1 MLNFKKVITRDKSTE
16 DENSGTSQGNYNK
29 KVNELRKACENF
41 RESVLNKKMK
51 PEYGLKEMFDEA
63 FKEQMKK
70 SQITSRTSR
79 KLHKMSKNLSTFKGP
94 FEQTK
99 AKEYAKALHF
109 DAKKPN
115 KKGYIKRSAID
126 DEKIDNFFNSEMI
139 EILRGRRVEVKAQK
153 IFEKAERSLEK
164 SNESISL
171 ANRTIEKIDKII
183 KNITEGEIN
192 EKAKNTLIQRLNKA
206 RKNLEIVT
214 ENTEKQNEALDN
226 NVNAQ
231 TVEKGSAPVIET
243 QITKNE
249 AQNKRLTAETKKS
262 DAVVREVEKQSDEI
276 ENIEQKNAVNN
287 MEQVVKKAED
297 CYNRLKTKVETPL
310 NNLIKFCSDE
320 IDKKNTLIYEEDDI
334 KKLKK
339 KKLSAENLM
348 KEFTDETQQPI
359 KDFNEAVSYNDD
371 TSIEDLNKKMEILK
385 ELMVTFDKLVE
396 TYRSKYK
403 ELNKDVDDIYYDN
416 YY

>member
-164 SNESISL
+164 SNESIDL

-192 EKAKNTLIQRLNKA
+192 EKAKDTLIQRLNKA

-214 ENTEKQNEALDN
+214 ENAEKQNEALDN

-287 MEQVVKKAED
+287 MKQVVKKAED
-297 CYNRLKTKVETPL
+297 CYNRLKTEVETPL
-310 NNLIKFCSDE
+310 NNLIKFCSDDDE
-320 IDKKNTLIYEEDDI
+320 SMFISDAINELAEKN
-334 KKLKK
+334 
-339 KKLSAENLM
+339 LSAKNLM
-348 KEFTDETQQPI
+348 KKFTDETQQPI

-371 TSIEDLNKKMEILK
+371 TSIEDLNKKMEILRK
-385 ELMVTFDKLVE
+385 LMVTFNNLADKYSSE
-396 TYRSKYK
+396 YK
-403 ELNKDVDDIYYDN
+403 KLNADVDNISLN
-416 YY
+416 YLI

>member
-16 DENSGTSQGNYNK
+16 DENSGTSQGTYNK
-29 KVNELRKACENF
+29 KVNELRTACKNF
-41 RESVLNKKMK
+41 RESVLNKEMK

-126 DEKIDNFFNSEMI
+126 DEKINNFFNSEMI

-153 IFEKAERSLEK
+153 TFEKAERSLEK
-164 SNESISL
+164 SNESIDL
-171 ANRTIEKIDKII
+171 AKVIIKKIDKII

-214 ENTEKQNEALDN
+214 GNAEKQNEALDN

-231 TVEKGSAPVIET
+231 TVEKGSAPVIEA

-249 AQNKRLTAETKKS
+249 AQNKRLTAETKKA
-262 DAVVREVEKQSDEI
+262 DAVVREAEKQSDEI
-276 ENIEQKNAVNN
+276 GNIEQKIAVNN
-287 MEQVVKKAED
+287 MKQVVKKAED
-297 CYNRLKTKVETPL
+297 CYNRLKTEVETPL
-310 NNLIKFCSDE
+310 NNLIKFCSD
-320 IDKKNTLIYEEDDI
+320 DDESMFI
-334 KKLKK
+334 SDAINELAE

-348 KEFTDETQQPI
+348 KEFTDKTQQPI

-371 TSIEDLNKKMEILK
+371 TSTEDLNKKMEILK
-385 ELMVTFDKLVE
+385 ELMATFDKLVE

-403 ELNKDVDDIYYDN
+403 ELDADVDNISLDYLI
-416 YY
+416 

>member
-164 SNESISL
+164 SNESIDL

-192 EKAKNTLIQRLNKA
+192 EKAKDTLIQRLNKA
-206 RKNLEIVT
+206 RKNLKIVAG
-214 ENTEKQNEALDN
+214 NAEKQNEALDN

-287 MEQVVKKAED
+287 MKQVVKKAED
-297 CYNRLKTKVETPL
+297 CYNRLKTEVETPL
-310 NNLIKFCSDE
+310 NNLIKFCSDDDE
-320 IDKKNTLIYEEDDI
+320 SMFISDAINELAEKN
-334 KKLKK
+334 
-339 KKLSAENLM
+339 LSAKNLM
-348 KEFTDETQQPI
+348 KKFTDETQQPI

-371 TSIEDLNKKMEILK
+371 TSIEDLNKKMEILRK
-385 ELMVTFDKLVE
+385 LMVTFNNLADKYSSE
-396 TYRSKYK
+396 YK
-403 ELNKDVDDIYYDN
+403 KLNADVDNISLN
-416 YY
+416 YLI

>member
-16 DENSGTSQGNYNK
+16 DENSGTSQGTYNK

-41 RESVLNKKMK
+41 RESVLNKEMK

-126 DEKIDNFFNSEMI
+126 DEKIDNFFNNEMI

-164 SNESISL
+164 SNESIDL

-192 EKAKNTLIQRLNKA
+192 EKAKDTLIQRLNKA

-214 ENTEKQNEALDN
+214 ENAEKQNEALDN

-287 MEQVVKKAED
+287 MKQVVKKAED
-297 CYNRLKTKVETPL
+297 CYNRLKTEVETPL
-310 NNLIKFCSDE
+310 NNLIKFCSDDDE
-320 IDKKNTLIYEEDDI
+320 SMFISDAINELAEKN
-334 KKLKK
+334 
-339 KKLSAENLM
+339 LSAKNLM
-348 KEFTDETQQPI
+348 KKFTDETQQPI

-371 TSIEDLNKKMEILK
+371 TSIEDLNKKMEILRK
-385 ELMVTFDKLVE
+385 LMVTFNNLADKYSSE
-396 TYRSKYK
+396 YK
-403 ELNKDVDDIYYDN
+403 KLNADVDNISLN
-416 YY
+416 YLI

>member
-1 MLNFKKVITRDKSTE
+1 M
-16 DENSGTSQGNYNK
+16 
-29 KVNELRKACENF
+29 
-41 RESVLNKKMK
+41 
-51 PEYGLKEMFDEA
+51 
-63 FKEQMKK
+63 
-70 SQITSRTSR
+70 
-79 KLHKMSKNLSTFKGP
+79 
-94 FEQTK
+94 
-99 AKEYAKALHF
+99 
-109 DAKKPN
+109 
-115 KKGYIKRSAID
+115 
-126 DEKIDNFFNSEMI
+126 
-139 EILRGRRVEVKAQK
+139 KAQK

-192 EKAKNTLIQRLNKA
+192 EKAKDTLIQRLNKA

-276 ENIEQKNAVNN
+276 GNIEQKNAVNN
-287 MEQVVKKAED
+287 MKQVVKDAED
-297 CYNRLKTKVETPL
+297 CYNRLKAEVETPL
-310 NNLIKFCSDE
+310 NDLIKFCSNESDE
-320 IDKKNTLIYEEDDI
+320 IGKENMLISKDAANELI
-334 KKLKK
+334 GNLAG

-359 KDFNEAVSYNDD
+359 KDFNEAVSYNND
-371 TSIEDLNKKMEILK
+371 TSTEDLNKKMEILK
-385 ELMVTFDKLVE
+385 KLMVTFNNLADKYSSE
-396 TYRSKYK
+396 YK
-403 ELNKDVDDIYYDN
+403 KLDADVDNISLN
-416 YY
+416 YLI

>member
-16 DENSGTSQGNYNK
+16 DENSGTSQGTYNK

-164 SNESISL
+164 SNESIDL

-192 EKAKNTLIQRLNKA
+192 EKAKDTLIQRLNKA
-206 RKNLEIVT
+206 RKNLKIVAG
-214 ENTEKQNEALDN
+214 NAEKQNEALDN

-287 MEQVVKKAED
+287 MKQVVKKAED
-297 CYNRLKTKVETPL
+297 CYNRLKTEVETPL
-310 NNLIKFCSDE
+310 NNLIKFCSDDDE
-320 IDKKNTLIYEEDDI
+320 SMFISDAINELAEKN
-334 KKLKK
+334 
-339 KKLSAENLM
+339 LSAKNLM
-348 KEFTDETQQPI
+348 KKFTDETQQPI

-371 TSIEDLNKKMEILK
+371 TSIEDLNKKMEILRK
-385 ELMVTFDKLVE
+385 LMVTFNNLADKYSSE
-396 TYRSKYK
+396 YK
-403 ELNKDVDDIYYDN
+403 KLNADVDNISLN
-416 YY
+416 YLI

>member
-16 DENSGTSQGNYNK
+16 DENSGTSQGTYNK

-41 RESVLNKKMK
+41 RESVLNKEMK

-126 DEKIDNFFNSEMI
+126 DEKIDNFFNNEMI

-192 EKAKNTLIQRLNKA
+192 EKAKDTLIQRLNKA

-214 ENTEKQNEALDN
+214 ENAEKQNEALDN

-287 MEQVVKKAED
+287 MKQVVKKAED
-297 CYNRLKTKVETPL
+297 CYNRLKTEVETPL
-310 NNLIKFCSDE
+310 NNLIKFCSDDDE
-320 IDKKNTLIYEEDDI
+320 SMFISDAINELAEKN
-334 KKLKK
+334 
-339 KKLSAENLM
+339 LSAKNLM
-348 KEFTDETQQPI
+348 KKFTDETQQPI

-371 TSIEDLNKKMEILK
+371 TSIEDLNKKMEILRK
-385 ELMVTFDKLVE
+385 LMVTFNNLADKYSSE
-396 TYRSKYK
+396 YK
-403 ELNKDVDDIYYDN
+403 KLNADVDNISLN
-416 YY
+416 YLI

>member
-1 MLNFKKVITRDKSTE
+1 
-16 DENSGTSQGNYNK
+16 
-29 KVNELRKACENF
+29 
-41 RESVLNKKMK
+41 
-51 PEYGLKEMFDEA
+51 
-63 FKEQMKK
+63 
-70 SQITSRTSR
+70 
-79 KLHKMSKNLSTFKGP
+79 MSKNLSTFKGP

-139 EILRGRRVEVKAQK
+139 EILRGRRVEMKAQK

-164 SNESISL
+164 SNESIDL
-171 ANRTIEKIDKII
+171 ANRTIENIDKII

-192 EKAKNTLIQRLNKA
+192 EKAKDTLIQRLNKA
-206 RKNLEIVT
+206 RKNLKIVAG
-214 ENTEKQNEALDN
+214 NAEKQNEALDN

-287 MEQVVKKAED
+287 MKQVVKKAED
-297 CYNRLKTKVETPL
+297 CYNRLKTEVETPL
-310 NNLIKFCSDE
+310 NNLIKFCSDDDE
-320 IDKKNTLIYEEDDI
+320 SMFISDAINELAEKN
-334 KKLKK
+334 
-339 KKLSAENLM
+339 LSAKNLM
-348 KEFTDETQQPI
+348 KKFTDETQQPI

-371 TSIEDLNKKMEILK
+371 TSIEDLNKKMEILRK
-385 ELMVTFDKLVE
+385 LMVTFNNLAAKYSSEYKKL
-396 TYRSKYK
+396 
-403 ELNKDVDDIYYDN
+403 NADVDNISLN
-416 YY
+416 YLI